1 MTSTVSKMTPQE
13 REHVIY
19 VRAFMY
25 AEGIEVLRVDDENE
39 IPSYAVDYPT
49 WEDEYEELHHSVA
62 WLPQG
67 LGLINNSTPGGGWNP
82 EVRREDLDRVLNEI
96 EG

>member
-1 MTSTVSKMTPQE
+1 MTTTKMTNKE
-13 REHVIY
+13 WESAVH

-25 AEGIEVLRVDDENE
+25 AEGIEALRVDDENE

-49 WEDEYEELHHSVA
+49 WEDEYEELHHAVA

-67 LGLINNSTPGGGWNP
+67 LGLITNSTPGGGWNP